1 MDLIQWLLSISENV
15 LQTIAQIE
23 QLAQGT
29 KQSSIRLIPILE
41 QNQLNLNH
49 TLAINSTKIL
59 FTAYVLV
66 CFCIKKPQLLSA
78 FFMSCLLFECS
89 FFDSFSEGQLYLI
102 TFIIYSYVMFC
113 NGFNADT
120 RAACVIMCL
129 LCVVLAYDA
138 AFYGVE
144 GFYGAY
150 ETVVYN
156 HIEHLVIC
164 CHILII
170 YSTIKIGA
178 IRNNIRNIFNSIVRM
193 SRRSVNFTIV

>member
-1 MDLIQWLLSISENV
+1 MDLFQWLLQASASAAVVKSNATTWLFVVYAIVSI
-15 LQTIAQIE
+15 
-23 QLAQGT
+23 
-29 KQSSIRLIPILE
+29 
-41 QNQLNLNH
+41 
-49 TLAINSTKIL
+49 
-59 FTAYVLV
+59 
-66 CFCIKKPQLLSA
+66 CIKKPQLLSA

-144 GFYGAY
+144 GFYGAH

-156 HIEHLVIC
+156 NIEHLVIC

-178 IRNNIRNIFNSIVRM
+178 IRNNIRNCCRSIVRM
-193 SRRSVNFTIV
+193 SRYSVNFTIVW

>member
-1 MDLIQWLLSISENV
+1 MDLFQCLLQASESALVVRVKSSNTELFLLYVVVSI
-15 LQTIAQIE
+15 
-23 QLAQGT
+23 
-29 KQSSIRLIPILE
+29 
-41 QNQLNLNH
+41 
-49 TLAINSTKIL
+49 
-59 FTAYVLV
+59 
-66 CFCIKKPQLLSA
+66 CIKKPQLLSA

-89 FFDSFSEGQLYLI
+89 FFDSFTEGQLYLLG
-102 TFIIYSYVMFC
+102 FIIYSYVMFC

-144 GFYGAY
+144 GFYGVH

-156 HIEHLVIC
+156 NIEHLVIC

-178 IRNNIRNIFNSIVRM
+178 IRNNIRNILSSIVRM
-193 SRRSVNFTIV
+193 SRHSVNFTIV

>member
-1 MDLIQWLLSISENV
+1 MDLFQWLLQASESAQVVRVKSSNTELFLLYVVVSI
-15 LQTIAQIE
+15 
-23 QLAQGT
+23 
-29 KQSSIRLIPILE
+29 
-41 QNQLNLNH
+41 
-49 TLAINSTKIL
+49 
-59 FTAYVLV
+59 
-66 CFCIKKPQLLSA
+66 CIKKPQLLSA

-89 FFDSFSEGQLYLI
+89 FFDTFTEGQLYLI

-144 GFYGAY
+144 GFYGVH

-170 YSTIKIGA
+170 YSTIKIRTIG
-178 IRNNIRNIFNSIVRM
+178 NNIRNCCRSIVRM
-193 SRRSVNFTIV
+193 SRHSVNFTIV